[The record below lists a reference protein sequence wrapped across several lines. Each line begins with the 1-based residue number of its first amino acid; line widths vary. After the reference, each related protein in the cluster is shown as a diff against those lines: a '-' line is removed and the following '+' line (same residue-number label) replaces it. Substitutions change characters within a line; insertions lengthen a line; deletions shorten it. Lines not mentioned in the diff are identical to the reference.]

1 MYRSVVVL
9 CLLAAFFVPSA
20 AGAAIVATG
29 PGGFLAGYAPPVVIV
44 DQGEDITYMN
54 GDIAPHNFIAP
65 DDFIRKKKAKKVE
78 WCSAYD
84 KGKCPLF
91 WSETIGAGE
100 TTEVLGLERLKSG
113 NEYAFFC
120 SVHPNMRGTLIV
132 R

>member
-1 MYRSVVVL
+1 MRRSVVAFSFL
-9 CLLAAFFVPSA
+9 AILLLPDS
-20 AGAAIVATG
+20 AGAAVVATA

-44 DQGEDITYMN
+44 EQGEDITYAN
-54 GDIAPHNFIAP
+54 GDVAPHNFMAP
-65 DDFIRKKKAKKVE
+65 DDFLRKKKAKKVK

-100 TTEVLGLERLKSG
+100 TTEVLGLEGLEPG